1 MNLDNITFSANDM
14 HQAIERAFQLGKRYA
29 VDELNAVGH
38 NLPEP
43 GTKRWDDAMRGFGGY
58 YAGEAKGDILKDII
72 QNSRQFIDLIQF
84 D

>member
-1 MNLDNITFSANDM
+1 MNLDNITFSADDI
-14 HQAIERAFQLGKRYA
+14 HEAIERAFQLGKRYA

-38 NLPEP
+38 TLPEP
-43 GTKRWDDAMRGFGGY
+43 GTGAWEHHMRGFGGY

-72 QNSRQFIDLIQF
+72 QNSDQFRDLIQF